1 MFFVHRSR
9 GHDGTCVWRSWQRC
23 FPANLVKFIQAWKPN
38 FNFIFQ
44 SFQGFSRVILWIFMG
59 LCHENCRIF
68 QDILTKLG
76 FPRNLHQK
84 ILNWWQ
90 KKIPSAWDIL
100 RHTPLHST
108 AYLSGDFSWR
118 RWRSCAKNSPTCF
131 LNFKIFAEFKLD
143 FICSISCFVVNPLS
157 TLSGFFYILIQWI

>member
-23 FPANLVKFIQAWKPN
+23 FPANLVKFIQGWKPN

-90 KKIPSAWDIL
+90 KKIPSAWDIHHYIQQHIWVVTFL
-100 RHTPLHST
+100 EGGDVAALKIPQPVSWTSKSLQNSNWILF
-108 AYLSGDFSWR
+108 ALYLV
-118 RWRSCAKNSPTCF
+118 
-131 LNFKIFAEFKLD
+131 LL
-143 FICSISCFVVNPLS
+143 
-157 TLSGFFYILIQWI
+157 